1 MHLFYEPSLQHKAN
15 QSGSAKETVSP
26 NIGKNI
32 KMLVCFICMGT
43 QVTCGEGTK
52 TFNYVVS
59 WKMKKA
65 YICTSAI
72 PMVINFGRVVT
83 YGQKAPH
90 TKLRCLLITWSC
102 DKCKT
107 LYLHFSSTYD
117 HKTAQSGNLQWG
129 KYNFKVM
136 SPFDFVVTW
145 QMKKT
150 YISTSTASMATKF
163 GRVVTYSWKIPLTKW
178 CDLLITRS
186 RDK

>member
-1 MHLFYEPSLQHKAN
+1 MCI
-15 QSGSAKETVSP
+15 SAIYLTTKLAR
-26 NIGKNI
+26 
-32 KMLVCFICMGT
+32 M
-43 QVTCGEGTK
+43 VTCGEGTK